1 MFRLSTTRLARLIT
15 VCSLLLTTMLTTA
28 GDWPTYLH
36 DVQRTSANQTET
48 SLSPANAPRLAKLWT
63 FKTGGFIA
71 ASPTVVSNT
80 VYAGSWDGYEYALN
94 AATGALIWKQF
105 LGITTSTKPDCIP
118 SYGITSSPTVQNG
131 VVYVGGGDA
140 YWYALDAT
148 TGAVLWKVFTGDNSA
163 DGGHYNWSSPLIY
176 NGYAYIG
183 ISSLCDDPLVQG
195 QLLQVDL
202 NTHKVVNTLNVVPG
216 GQVGG
221 GIWTTPSVDVSTNT
235 IYVTTGNEGQEPAS
249 SQPLAR
255 SMVALDATTLAVK
268 GSWQAPDAPGLD
280 DEDWST
286 TPTLFSDS
294 AGDALVAA
302 ADKAGYVYA
311 FDRSDISAGPLWQN
325 SIATGGDCPECGD
338 GTASSGAFGQ
348 GLLFAAG
355 GNGIINS
362 VPVSGSIRA
371 LDPATGVFHWQYGTS
386 RAVVAALAYANGLV
400 VAGAGSTLTVLN
412 AATGALLYSYQ
423 AATSFT
429 GPPSIANGRL
439 FTGGMDGTI
448 YAFGA
453 AAIAISP
460 SPVRVGATLTITGTN
475 FATTEPI
482 SLYLDS
488 TSSRPL
494 TTTLAGSDGSFTT
507 RLSMPVA
514 ISGTHV
520 LIGVGQSSSR
530 WDGARF
536 QVKPYLSLQPTGGAA
551 GSTVTAIGS
560 GFGSRETITL
570 YWDTT
575 AQAIGT
581 GSSNTNGSMSTTLQI
596 PAAPAGTHVVIAI
609 GQRTRAQGANNFSVH

>member
-1 MFRLSTTRLARLIT
+1 MFRLSTTRPLRPISL
-15 VCSLLLTTMLTTA
+15 CSLLLAVLLTTA

-36 DVQRTSANQTET
+36 DAQRTSANPTET
-48 SLSPANAPRLAKLWT
+48 SLSPANAPRLTKLWT
-63 FKTGGFIA
+63 FKTGGFVA
-71 ASPTVVSNT
+71 ASPIVVGNT
-80 VYAGSWDGYEYALN
+80 VYVGSWDGYEYALN
-94 AATGALIWKQF
+94 ATTGALIWKQF
-105 LGITTSTKPDCIP
+105 LGLTTSTKPDCIP
-118 SYGITSSPTVQNG
+118 SYGITSSATVQNG

-148 TGAVLWKVFTGDNSA
+148 TGVVLWKVFTGDNSA

-176 NGYAYIG
+176 NGDAYIG
-183 ISSLCDDPLVQG
+183 IASLCDDPAVQG

-202 NTHKVVNTLNVVPG
+202 TTHHVNTFKVVPD
-216 GQVGG
+216 GQIGG
-221 GIWTTPSVDVSTNT
+221 GIWTSPSVDASTNT
-235 IYVTTGNEGQEPAS
+235 IYVSTGNEGQEPAP

-255 SMVALDATTLAVK
+255 AMIALDATTLAIK
-268 GSWQAPDAPGLD
+268 GSWQAPDASFD
-280 DEDWST
+280 DLDWST
-286 TPTLFSDS
+286 TPTLFTNG

-311 FDRSDISAGPLWQN
+311 FDRSDISAGPLWQT
-325 SIATGGDCPECGD
+325 SIATGGDCPECGE

-348 GLLFAAG
+348 GLLFVAG
-355 GNGIINS
+355 GSGFINS

-371 LDPATGVFHWQYGTS
+371 LDPATGVFRWQYGTS
-386 RAVVAALAYANGLV
+386 RAVVAALGYANGLV

-423 AATSFT
+423 AAKSFT

-439 FTGGMDGTI
+439 FTGGMDGTV

-453 AAIAISP
+453 AALTVSP
-460 SPVRVGATLTITGTN
+460 STVRVGATLTITGTN
-475 FATTEPI
+475 FAPTEPI

-488 TSSRPL
+488 ASSHPL
-494 TTTLAGSDGSFTT
+494 TTTLAASDGSFTT

-520 LIGVGQSSSR
+520 LIGVGQSSGR

-536 QVKPYLSLQPTGGAA
+536 QVKPYLSLQPTNGTA
-551 GSTVTAIGS
+551 GSTITAIGS

-570 YWDTT
+570 YWDST

-581 GSSNTNGSMSTTLQI
+581 GSSNTNGSMSTTLQV

-609 GQRTRAQGANNFSVH
+609 GQRTRAQAANTFSVH